1 MKTDGFEHKS
11 FEING
16 RTVEYKTKIVDK
28 IKQDFLNLG
37 DKDKEFIA
45 YSLVDAEILLNQL
58 DGSKSLSAYQASD
71 LDTLIYYWLYKR
83 SWFKLVEEEEF
94 VNAIGAA
101 FGNLMNRETNTVWS
115 IVTDEYGTDY
125 TCVSESPKFQTFP
138 FSSVWKTIQDKRE
151 KALEDIIDLVKKHLT
166 DGVFE

>member
-16 RTVEYKTKIVDK
+16 RRVEYKTKIVDK
-28 IKQDFLNLG
+28 VTQDLIYLS

-45 YSLVDAEILLNQL
+45 YSLIDAEILLTQL
-58 DGSKSLSAYQASD
+58 DSSKSLFSYQASD

-101 FGNLMNRETNTVWS
+101 FGYLMNRETNTVWS
-115 IVTDEYGTDY
+115 IVDDEYGRDY
-125 TCVSESPKFQTFP
+125 TCMSESPMFQTFP
-138 FSSVWKTIQDKRE
+138 FSSVLKAVEEGRE
-151 KALEDIIDLVKKHLT
+151 NYLQDIIDVVKKHLNR
-166 DGVFE
+166 